1 MRLHQLRIGNFRR
14 LESLVLEPC
23 AGLTLISG
31 ENAQGKTTIL
41 EAISYLST
49 GRSFRTARDR
59 ECLPLGAGDAVC
71 ARAEADFTRSDVRH
85 TLAIALEKNRKTVW
99 LDDKPAR
106 TLSQLLGSLCTV
118 VFTPGDIEL
127 PRGAPALRRAFLD
140 LLVAQTSPG
149 AVVALTEFDRALR
162 DRNALLR
169 ARTRPAPAEFDA
181 FESLMA
187 KHGASMIAARRAA
200 ATELSLAAA
209 GPMDRLGQGG
219 ETISIT
225 YEISAQIDDAA
236 PEDSLRRIWT
246 EQRSADIEA
255 GTTRTG
261 PHRDDIAIAL
271 AGKDARRFA
280 SQGQCRSIALVLR
293 LAEARLLAER
303 LGEPP
308 LLLLDDVLGEL
319 DEGRTRRFL
328 TEISG
333 VGMQA
338 ILAVTDAAAIVAA
351 GCTPELALS
360 LSGGTLAPSLGQEP

>member
-1 MRLHQLRIGNFRR
+1 MKLHQLRLENFRR
-14 LESLVLEPC
+14 LDALTLDPG

-49 GRSFRTARDR
+49 GRSFRTSRDR
-59 ECLPLGAGDAVC
+59 ECVPLGREDAIC
-71 ARAEADFTRSDVRH
+71 ARAEADYDRSGVRH

-118 VFTPGDIEL
+118 IFTPGDIEL

-140 LLVAQTSPG
+140 LLVAQTAPG

-162 DRNALLR
+162 GRNALLR
-169 ARTRPAPAEFDA
+169 HRNRPAPAEFDA

-187 KHGASMIAARRAA
+187 QHGANMIAARLAA
-200 ATELSLAAA
+200 AAELSLAAA
-209 GPMDRLGQGG
+209 SPMDRLGQGG

-225 YEISAQIDDAA
+225 YEISAPIDSAA
-236 PEDSLRRIWT
+236 PADSLRRIWA
-246 EQRSADIEA
+246 EQRSGDIEA
-255 GTTRTG
+255 GTTRLG

-271 AGKDARRFA
+271 AGRDARKFA

-293 LAEARLLAER
+293 LAEAHLLRER

-328 TEISG
+328 AEIASAE
-333 VGMQA
+333 MQA
-338 ILAVTDAAAIVAA
+338 ILAVTDAGAVVAA
-351 GCTPELALS
+351 GCTPELALR
-360 LSGGTLAPSLGQEP
+360 LEGGKLLRGANRT